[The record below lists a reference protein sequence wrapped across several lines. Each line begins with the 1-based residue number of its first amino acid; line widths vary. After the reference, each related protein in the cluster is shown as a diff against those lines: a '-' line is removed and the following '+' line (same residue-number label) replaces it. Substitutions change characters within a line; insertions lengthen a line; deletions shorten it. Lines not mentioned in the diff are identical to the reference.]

1 MIVISDSN
9 IIFSCFY
16 TPNGVIAS
24 ILKNKKNKLQFIAPS
39 FLLEEV
45 KEHLPEIMKD
55 NLLTKRKANA
65 LLKEFTQNITFYELK
80 DIKKQNRDKA
90 SKIAKN
96 IDPDDY
102 LFIALHFEKGHKIWT
117 CDNILSKRLKEM
129 GYDICISTKELKANI
144 YKKVSPLPKDSQNKE
159 HP

>member
-80 DIKKQNRDKA
+80 DIKKQNREKA

-117 CDNILSKRLKEM
+117 CDNLLSKRLKEM
-129 GYDICISTKELKANI
+129 GYDICISTQELKTNI
-144 YKKVSPLPKDSQNKE
+144 YKKVSPLPKDSQNKK
-159 HP
+159 

>member
-16 TPNGVIAS
+16 TPNGVRAS

-80 DIKKQNRDKA
+80 DIKKQNREKA

-129 GYDICISTKELKANI
+129 GYDICISTQELKTNI
-144 YKKVSPLPKDSQNKE
+144 YKKVSPLPKDSQNKK
-159 HP
+159 

>member
-80 DIKKQNRDKA
+80 DIKKQNREKA

-129 GYDICISTKELKANI
+129 GYDICISTQELKTNI
-144 YKKVSPLPKDSQNKE
+144 YKKVSPLPKDSQNKK
-159 HP
+159 

>member
-90 SKIAKN
+90 SKIGKN

-129 GYDICISTKELKANI
+129 GYDICISTQELKTNI
-144 YKKVSPLPKDSQNKE
+144 YKKVSPLPKDSQNKK
-159 HP
+159 

>member
-16 TPNGVIAS
+16 TSNGVIAS

-129 GYDICISTKELKANI
+129 GYDICISTQELKTNI
-144 YKKVSPLPKDSQNKE
+144 YKKVSPLPKDSQNKK
-159 HP
+159 

>member
-39 FLLEEV
+39 FILEEV

-80 DIKKQNRDKA
+80 DIKKQNREKA

-129 GYDICISTKELKANI
+129 GYDICISTQELKTNI
-144 YKKVSPLPKDSQNKE
+144 YKKVSPLPKDSQNKK
-159 HP
+159 

>member
-55 NLLTKRKANA
+55 NLLTKRKANV

-80 DIKKQNRDKA
+80 DIKKQNREKA

-102 LFIALHFEKGHKIWT
+102 IFISLHFEKGHKIWT

-129 GYDICISTKELKANI
+129 GYDICISTQELKTNI
-144 YKKVSPLPKDSQNKE
+144 YKKVSPLPKDSQNKK
-159 HP
+159 

>member
-65 LLKEFTQNITFYELK
+65 LLKEFTQNIAFYELK

-129 GYDICISTKELKANI
+129 GYDICISTQELKTNI
-144 YKKVSPLPKDSQNKE
+144 YKKVSPLPKDSQNKK
-159 HP
+159 